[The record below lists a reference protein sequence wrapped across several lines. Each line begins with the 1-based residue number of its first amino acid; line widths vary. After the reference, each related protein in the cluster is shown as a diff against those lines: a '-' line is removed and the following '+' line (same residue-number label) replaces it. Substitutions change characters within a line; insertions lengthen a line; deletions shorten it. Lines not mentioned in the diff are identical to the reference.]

1 MKKIILSLVSTVLFN
16 LSASGNVSATTDFLQ
31 KDFKVTLDW
40 LEKKPQSSAK
50 DFFIIQY
57 LEQEGISFENAKT
70 AYEMGNG
77 RNATL
82 KKLFNKKFQTTA
94 PLDLKCYRAS
104 IEQLKQEDSKCIA
117 LGLSLSEATKI
128 SKKDLKFFI
137 SKLDPYPTL
146 KKDLEVIASNDPFN
160 ALINSDTNRF
170 SRIFFDTGS
179 DYRVSTLNKIMNPEF
194 INKISKEKDFERFL
208 RYVVHDDKLKNL
220 QKSLISLK
228 DDKSLAPHL
237 LFSLGINAVN
247 NNDISSAYNFFYNA
261 YNRSYLKVDKDK
273 TLFWMYLVTQNN
285 SFLVE
290 LSKSWDSSIYTLYAK
305 ELLDV
310 KIDNIVYNIN
320 LKNEKTSYDIYDAF
334 KWMDVVED
342 TKKNLDDA
350 KLSKYYNLFTDE
362 TTLAHY
368 AFVLQRYNKYQ
379 VQYFITPFRDIVK
392 DYDIYK
398 QVLLYSIARQESLF
412 IPSSI
417 SFSSAQG
424 VMQIMPFL
432 SLDIAKRLK
441 EDYNIYEQFIPQT
454 NIRYGSFHLDSLMS
468 QFDNNPLFIAYAY
481 NGGAGYTRTQLK
493 KGLFKEKN
501 KYEPFLSME
510 LISYAETREYGK
522 KVLANYYIYNNYLNK
537 ENPISL
543 STIFQSLVSPSY

>member
-1 MKKIILSLVSTVLFN
+1 MRKIILCLFSTVLFN
-16 LSASGNVSATTDFLQ
+16 LSANANTTASTDFLQ

-40 LEKKPQSSAK
+40 LDKKPQSSAK

-57 LEQEGISFENAKT
+57 LEQENISFENAKT
-70 AYEMGNG
+70 AYEMSNG

-82 KKLFNKKFQTTA
+82 KKLFNKKFDTTA
-94 PLDLKCYRAS
+94 PLDLKCYKDS

-117 LGLSLSEATKI
+117 LGLSLKEATKI
-128 SKKDLKFFI
+128 SKNDLNFFI
-137 SKLDPYPTL
+137 SKLNPYPTL
-146 KKDLEVIASNDPFN
+146 KNDLEVIASNDPFK

-170 SRIFFDTGS
+170 FRIFFDTGS
-179 DYRVSTLNKIMNPEF
+179 DYRIKFLNKIINPEF
-194 INKISKEKDFERFL
+194 VSQISKEKDFERFL
-208 RYVVHDDKLKNL
+208 RYVVHDDNLKNL
-220 QKSLISLK
+220 QKSLFSLK
-228 DDKSLAPHL
+228 NEKNLAPNL

-247 NNDISSAYNFFYNA
+247 NNETNSAYNFFYNA
-261 YNRSYLKVDKDK
+261 YNKSYLKVDKDK
-273 TLFWMYLVTQNN
+273 SLFWMYLVTQNN
-285 SFLVE
+285 SFLLE
-290 LSKSWDSSIYTLYAK
+290 LSKSWDNSIYTLYAK

-310 KIDNIVYNIN
+310 KVDNIVYNID
-320 LKNEKTSYDIYDAF
+320 LKNQKTSYDIYDAF
-334 KWMDVVED
+334 KWMDVVDD
-342 TKKNLDDA
+342 TKRDLDDA
-350 KLSKYYNLFTDE
+350 KLLKYYNLFTDE
-362 TTLAHY
+362 TTLSHY
-368 AFVLQRYNKYQ
+368 AFVLQRYNKYK
-379 VQYFITPFRDIVK
+379 VQYYVTPFRNIIK

-398 QVLLYSIARQESLF
+398 QVLIYSIARQESLF

-432 SLDIAKRLK
+432 SLDIAKKLG
-441 EDYNIYEQFIPQT
+441 ENYNIYEQFIPET
-454 NIRYGSFHLDSLMS
+454 NIKYGSFHLDSLMK

-481 NGGAGYTRTQLK
+481 NGGAGYTRNQLK
-493 KGLFKEKN
+493 KGLFKEKS

-537 ENPISL
+537 ENSISL